1 MLKALWQ
8 SLTALTAKLAT
19 SDLSR
24 LKRILETRRTSLMS
38 TFGEVP
44 VMLNPS
50 CIHDIG
56 NPPSMYDIEPM
67 DSLVVCS
74 SSSTTGGGTSPML
87 EIA

>member
-1 MLKALWQ
+1 
-8 SLTALTAKLAT
+8 
-19 SDLSR
+19 
-24 LKRILETRRTSLMS
+24 MS